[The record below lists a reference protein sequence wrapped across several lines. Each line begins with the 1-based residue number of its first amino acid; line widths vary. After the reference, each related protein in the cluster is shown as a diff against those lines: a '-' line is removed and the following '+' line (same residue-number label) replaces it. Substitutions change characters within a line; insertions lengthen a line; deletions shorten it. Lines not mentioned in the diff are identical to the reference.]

1 MALIKSL
8 NNKNPIIS
16 KNTFC
21 AENSTIIGDVEIDEY
36 CSVWYNAVI
45 RGDLGSVRLGKA
57 VNIQDGVV
65 IHTTL
70 NKSKTIIESHV
81 TIGHN
86 AVIHG
91 CQINANCLIG
101 IGSII
106 LDNSLINSNIIVGA
120 GSVVLENSVLEEG
133 YLYAGVPAKKIKKLS
148 TVQINEIKKSALN
161 YIEYS
166 TKFSY

>member
-21 AENSTIIGDVEIDEY
+21 AENSTIIGDVKIDEY
-36 CSVWYNAVI
+36 CSVWYNTVI
-45 RGDLGSVRLGKA
+45 RGDLGSVSLGKA
-57 VNIQDGVV
+57 VNVQDGVV

-70 NKSKTIIESHV
+70 DKSKTIIESHV

-91 CQINANCLIG
+91 CHIKENCLIG
-101 IGSII
+101 MGSII

-120 GSVVLENSVLEEG
+120 GSLVLENSILDSG
-133 YLYAGVPAKKIKKLS
+133 YLYAGVPIKKIKKL
-148 TVQINEIKKSALN
+148 TLKQINNIKKTALK
-161 YIEYS
+161 YIKYS
-166 TKFSY
+166 SLI

>member
-8 NNKNPIIS
+8 NNKKPIIS

-45 RGDLGSVRLGKA
+45 RGDLGLVRLGKA

-70 NKSKTIIESHV
+70 NKSKTIIENNV

-91 CQINANCLIG
+91 CYIKENCLIG
-101 IGSII
+101 MGSII
-106 LDNSLINSNIIVGA
+106 LDNSIINSNIIIGA
-120 GSVVLENSVLEEG
+120 GSVVLENSILDSG
-133 YLYAGVPAKKIKKLS
+133 YLYAGVPIKKIKKLTS
-148 TVQINEIKKSALN
+148 KQINDIKKSALN
-161 YIEYS
+161 YIKYS
-166 TKFSY
+166 NLV

>member
-1 MALIKSL
+1 MALIKSI

-21 AENSTIIGDVEIDEY
+21 AENSTIIGDVRIDEY
-36 CSVWYNAVI
+36 CSLWYNAVI

-65 IHTTL
+65 VHTTL
-70 NKSKTIIESHV
+70 NKSKTIIENHV

-91 CQINANCLIG
+91 CHIKENCLIG
-101 IGSII
+101 MGSII
-106 LDNSLINSNIIVGA
+106 LDNSLINSNVIIGA
-120 GSVVLENSVLEEG
+120 GSVVRGTIPNNCIVSG
-133 YLYAGVPAKKIKKLS
+133 NPAKVVKDIK
-148 TVQINEIKKSALN
+148 QHA
-161 YIEYS
+161 YS
-166 TKFSY
+166 TKSKKYIKRVDSN

>member
-21 AENSTIIGDVEIDEY
+21 AENSTIVGDVKIDEF
-36 CSVWYNAVI
+36 CSVWYSTVI
-45 RGDLGSVRLGKA
+45 RVDLASVSLEKA
-57 VNIQDGVV
+57 VNVQDGVV

-70 NKSKTIIESHV
+70 DKSKTIIESHV

-91 CQINANCLIG
+91 CHIKENCLIG
-101 IGSII
+101 MGSII
-106 LDNSLINSNIIVGA
+106 LDNSIINTNIIIGA
-120 GSVVLENSVLEEG
+120 GSVVLENLFE
-133 YLYAGVPAKKIKKLS
+133 LY
-148 TVQINEIKKSALN
+148 
-161 YIEYS
+161 
-166 TKFSY
+166 